1 MPPKRGAA
9 KGKRKKGAGRGGVAP
24 AAPSPF
30 FVAHSSDLRVSLA
43 SGSHEGI
50 RPAQIAAAHALSA
63 HFFARSEPALVV
75 MPTGSGKTCVMM
87 LAAFILRARRILI
100 VTPSRMVRDQ
110 IGTAFKSLALLRKLG
125 ALDAGGPVPTV
136 AVLKKRIGKA
146 REWSALEAHD
156 VVVATVQG
164 ISPALEGTASPPP
177 DFFDVIFC
185 DEAHHTAAP
194 TWRALLEHFPTAR
207 RALFT
212 ATPFRRDRKGLRA
225 RIVFEYPLARAR
237 EDGVFGRLRF
247 DAVDASSAE
256 ADAALARA
264 AERQLQ
270 LDRDAGHAHLVM
282 VRTSRRSRA
291 KELARVYEENTS
303 LRLATVLGSDGL
315 RKLKTTVEAMVKGE
329 LDGVICVDMLGE
341 GFDLP
346 SLKVA
351 VLHSPHRSLA
361 VTLQFIGRF
370 ARTTGETTGDAT
382 FLAVPSEIETEA
394 KRLYVAGAEWNE
406 IVEEASRQRIDAER
420 EAREVIESFES
431 SDTSIAAVFEDGEL
445 DLSTIAPYYHVKVL
459 EAPDGVD
466 LSRPLDIP
474 NGAEPILL
482 KRSDE
487 HQSVVCVTR
496 HAARCR
502 WSRDDRLMNVSFD
515 LFILFYD
522 EPRHLLFICSSNRE
536 AAVYDALVASVADG
550 EPRRLS
556 PEEVNRVLHDLKNPI
571 FFSVGMRNRSAFG
584 NAESYRMI
592 TGANADRAIQKADGR
607 FYDRG
612 HCFGR
617 GELKGETTTI
627 GFSSASKVWSNQ
639 RGGLRDFFRWCRELG
654 RRLVIEREVKTR
666 SNLDH
671 LPMGKRVEEFPE
683 HLVAVDWHDAI
694 YRDDGLRVRVER
706 GGKEVGQWPLLDFSP
721 RIVTV
726 SRDEVQFVIEGH
738 GESLS
743 VGYRLD
749 RGRWFEATGRR
760 AKWTCL
766 STSGLE
772 EPLVDVL
779 HERPPSF
786 FTATLARLEGASL
799 SGEPELDGD
808 FDTAAIE
815 VVDWGADGV
824 DPELEKPSAGRRSIF
839 EWVED
844 RLRAS
849 SPVVLFNDDGAG
861 EAADYVALFKDGD
874 GRTRAEFYHCKAATG
889 RPIPGNRVKDV
900 YEVAGQAVKCVRLT
914 QATRLREHLLRRIKT
929 TTEGAAR
936 VRVGSSAEI
945 ASMLA
950 EGTILGVRVYIVQPG
965 VGGSPAR
972 DVSSLLGAAN
982 AYLVAAQVEPLRVV
996 GSV

>member
-1 MPPKRGAA
+1 MTGKRQKRGARRAPTA
-9 KGKRKKGAGRGGVAP
+9 KHLQP
-24 AAPSPF
+24 PF
-30 FVAHSSDLRVSLA
+30 FVAHSSNLRISVA
-43 SGSHEGI
+43 NEGSGGI
-50 RPAQIAAAHALSA
+50 RPAQVAAAHALSA
-63 HFFARSEPALVV
+63 HFFARSDPALVV

-87 LAAFILRARRILI
+87 LASFVLRARRILI

-110 IGTAFKSLALLRKLG
+110 IGAAFKSLALLRKLG
-125 ALDAGGPVPTV
+125 ALDATVPAPKV
-136 AVLKKRIGKA
+136 AVLKKRIVKP
-146 REWSALEAHD
+146 REWTALEDHD

-164 ISPALEGTASPPP
+164 ISPAIDGTASPPP

-194 TWRALLEHFPTAR
+194 TWRALLDHFPTAR

-212 ATPFRRDRKGLRA
+212 ATPFRRDRKELRA

-237 EDGVFGRLRF
+237 DDGVFGRLRF
-247 DAVDASSAE
+247 EAIDAGPAE
-256 ADAALARA
+256 ADVELARA
-264 AERQLQ
+264 AERQLER
-270 LDRDAGHAHLVM
+270 DRDAGHAHLVM

-315 RKLKTTVEAMVKGE
+315 RKLTTTIEAMVKGE

-346 SLKVA
+346 NLKVA

-361 VTLQFIGRF
+361 VTLQFVGRF
-370 ARTTGETTGDAT
+370 ARTTCESTGDAT

-394 KRLYVAGAEWNE
+394 RRLYVAGAEWNE
-406 IVEEASRQRIDAER
+406 IVEEASRQRIEAER

-431 SDTSIAAVFEDGEL
+431 ADTSTAAVFEEGEL

-459 EAPDGVD
+459 ETRDAVD
-466 LSRPLDIP
+466 LGRPLDIP
-474 NGAEPILL
+474 DGAEPVLL

-487 HQSVVCVTR
+487 HKAVVCVTR

-502 WSRDDRLMNVSFD
+502 WSRDDRLVNVSYD

-522 EPRHLLFICSSNRE
+522 EPTRLLFICSSNRE

-556 PEEVNRVLHDLKNPI
+556 PEEVNRVLHDVKNPI

-592 TGANADRAIQKADGR
+592 TGANADRAIQKTDGR

-617 GELKGETTTI
+617 GELKGEMTTI

-654 RRLVIEREVKTR
+654 RRLAIEREVKTR

-671 LPMGKRVEEFPE
+671 LPMGKRIEEFPD
-683 HLVAVDWHDAI
+683 HLVAVDWHDSI
-694 YRDDGLRVRVER
+694 YRDDSLRIRVER

-726 SRDEVQFVIEGH
+726 SRDEVEFVIDGH
-738 GESLS
+738 GESLRL
-743 VGYRLD
+743 GYRLD
-749 RGRWFEATGRR
+749 RARWFETTSRR
-760 AKWTCL
+760 VKWTCL
-766 STSGLE
+766 GASGAE

-799 SGEPELDGD
+799 SGEPELDGE
-808 FDTAAIE
+808 FDATAIE
-815 VVDWGADGV
+815 VVDWAGHGV
-824 DPELEKPSAGRRSIF
+824 DPELEKPSVGRRSIF
-839 EWVED
+839 EWVEE
-844 RLRAS
+844 RLRAAA
-849 SPVVLFNDDGAG
+849 PAVLFNDDGAG
-861 EAADYVALFKDGD
+861 EAADYIALFKDGD

-914 QATRLREHLLRRIKT
+914 QTARLREHLLRRIST

-936 VRVGSSAEI
+936 IRVGSKADI
-945 ASMLA
+945 TTVLA
-950 EGTILGVRVYIVQPG
+950 DGTVLTVRVHIVQPG
-965 VGGSPAR
+965 VGHSPAR
-972 DVSSLLGAAN
+972 DVSALLAAAN
-982 AYLVAAQVEPLRVV
+982 AYLVAAQVEPLRVL
-996 GSV
+996 GSS